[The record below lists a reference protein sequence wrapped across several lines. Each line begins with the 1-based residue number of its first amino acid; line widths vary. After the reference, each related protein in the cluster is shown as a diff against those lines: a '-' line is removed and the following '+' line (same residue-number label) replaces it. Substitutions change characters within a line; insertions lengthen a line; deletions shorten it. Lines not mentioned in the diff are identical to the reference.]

1 MIFTLILMA
10 TGIQAQTHFT
20 LSSNTGND
28 MTVIVPLGVN
38 PTMDG
43 VTLANGDEIG
53 VFSPGGLC
61 VGASIWNG
69 SSSIAIAV
77 HGDND
82 ITTMVDGI
90 ADNEQLVFRVWDASL
105 TREGSATVAFS
116 TPVGPNYKTDGMAVL
131 SSFSAVSSSSSS
143 YKVTYDGNG
152 NTSGT
157 IPTGAVSYLQGSLVT
172 VWGNTGNL
180 AKTGYPFSGWNT
192 AAGGSGT
199 SYSAGSTFT
208 MGAVNIVLYAKW
220 AVPTYT
226 VTYSGNGNTSGA
238 VPVDGNHYPQ
248 SATVTVLDNT
258 GSLARP
264 GYTFSGW
271 NTAANGTGTNY
282 SPDSTF
288 TMGTV
293 NLTLYAIWTVI
304 PTYTVTYN
312 ANGNSSGSVPMD
324 ANFYPQSDTVT
335 VLDNTGGLTRAGYT
349 FSGWNT
355 AANGTGT
362 NYSAGSTFTMG
373 TADVVLY
380 AQWSLIPTST
390 VTYNGNGNTSGA
402 VPVDENH
409 YPQSAT
415 VTVLDNTGGLARTG
429 YTFAGWNTVADGSG
443 TNYSAGAAF
452 SMGPSTIVLFAQWH
466 VITFSLT
473 IGHIMG
479 TAAAV
484 IDKDTTVSY
493 GDTIR
498 LSAPVFSGGNFT
510 KWRIT
515 AGTAALVDSTAS
527 AGKIILTAGNATV
540 MAIYGVATSAATRL
554 RRLPK
559 EFDMTYNAGSS
570 TIKIAVPSK
579 PGLADIPVTVCLYDL
594 RGRLMNILANEEM
607 QPGYYTIKIPGGSG
621 AFTSW
626 NICRMNARGFSKTVK
641 ISGIGRN

>member
-1 MIFTLILMA
+1 
-10 TGIQAQTHFT
+10 
-20 LSSNTGND
+20 
-28 MTVIVPLGVN
+28 
-38 PTMDG
+38 
-43 VTLANGDEIG
+43 
-53 VFSPGGLC
+53 
-61 VGASIWNG
+61 
-69 SSSIAIAV
+69 
-77 HGDND
+77 
-82 ITTMVDGI
+82 
-90 ADNEQLVFRVWDASL
+90 
-105 TREGSATVAFS
+105 
-116 TPVGPNYKTDGMAVL
+116 
-131 SSFSAVSSSSSS
+131 
-143 YKVTYDGNG
+143 
-152 NTSGT
+152 
-157 IPTGAVSYLQGSLVT
+157 
-172 VWGNTGNL
+172 
-180 AKTGYPFSGWNT
+180 
-192 AAGGSGT
+192 
-199 SYSAGSTFT
+199 
-208 MGAVNIVLYAKW
+208 
-220 AVPTYT
+220 
-226 VTYSGNGNTSGA
+226 
-238 VPVDGNHYPQ
+238 
-248 SATVTVLDNT
+248 
-258 GSLARP
+258 
-264 GYTFSGW
+264 
-271 NTAANGTGTNY
+271 
-282 SPDSTF
+282 
-288 TMGTV
+288 
-293 NLTLYAIWTVI
+293 
-304 PTYTVTYN
+304 
-312 ANGNSSGSVPMD
+312 
-324 ANFYPQSDTVT
+324 
-335 VLDNTGGLTRAGYT
+335 
-349 FSGWNT
+349 
-355 AANGTGT
+355 
-362 NYSAGSTFTMG
+362 
-373 TADVVLY
+373 
-380 AQWSLIPTST
+380 
-390 VTYNGNGNTSGA
+390 
-402 VPVDENH
+402 
-409 YPQSAT
+409 
-415 VTVLDNTGGLARTG
+415 
-429 YTFAGWNTVADGSG
+429 VADGSG